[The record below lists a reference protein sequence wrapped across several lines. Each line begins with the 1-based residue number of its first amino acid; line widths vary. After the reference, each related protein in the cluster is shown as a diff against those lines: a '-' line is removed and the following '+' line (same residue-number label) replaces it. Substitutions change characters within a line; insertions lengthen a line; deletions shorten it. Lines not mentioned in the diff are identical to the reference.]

1 MIACLERSICAH
13 TNNVCVCEH
22 GSDVYVWKSLYGCGV
37 VVCIGVGKEW
47 FYARF
52 LRQLLSE
59 ASGGRLEL
67 HYDDVL
73 TFDFEKA
80 CDKHVRRKTWEE
92 GGLGER
98 GGGGGRE
105 EVREGKRWV
114 WREGVELEE
123 GGEGRRWMGRG
134 GGEWGGEEVDGEGW
148 R

>member
-80 CDKHVRRKTWEE
+80 CDKHVSRKTWEE

-98 GGGGGRE
+98 GGE
-105 EVREGKRWV
+105 DVV
-114 WREGVELEE
+114 D
-123 GGEGRRWMGRG
+123 GRR
-134 GGEWGGEEVDGEGW
+134 
-148 R
+148 